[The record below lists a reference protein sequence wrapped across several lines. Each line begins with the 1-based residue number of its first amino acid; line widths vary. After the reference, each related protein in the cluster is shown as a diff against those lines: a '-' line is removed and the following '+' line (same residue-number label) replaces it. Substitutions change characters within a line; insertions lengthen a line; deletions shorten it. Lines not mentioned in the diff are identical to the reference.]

1 MKKFT
6 IMGKMLLAAAF
17 MLTLNNSCTDLTEN
31 SYDQLTADN
40 FPKTEED
47 FIAAL
52 GAAYTNF
59 YGIGNHGGF
68 HSVQEVASDEAMI
81 PTRGGDW
88 GDGGQWVNCHRH
100 EFKAGDGNINGT
112 WNFLYSGV
120 STCNRLIFQFETLKA
135 DGKVDPAMADKFTA
149 ELRALRALYY
159 YWLIDTFGNVPL
171 VTRFDVPDG
180 FLPSTEPR
188 ATVYNYVESELLAVA
203 PLLDKAN
210 NKATYGRMTYYT
222 VQFILSKLYLNAGV
236 YTGTPQW
243 AKAAAAAD
251 EVINS
256 GLFALESNYRN
267 NFITNNQGSKEFV
280 LAVPYDEVFAGGH
293 NIVQMTL
300 HYGSQATYSLAEQ
313 PWNGYCSLQEFYE
326 KHDVSDSRRVNFIV
340 GPQYAADGVTP
351 IVDAGAEPNDP
362 DGPNLNFTPEIN
374 EHFPGALRQ
383 AGARIGKYEFKSG
396 ARASLSNDW
405 PICRYADV
413 LLTKAEAQYRLNGG
427 GDATALALVNQIRVR
442 AGQAPYASLTDQNL
456 LDERGREM
464 FYEGVRR
471 QDMIRFGVFT
481 NAYGFTPAVDASK
494 QLLPIPAS
502 QLNVNP
508 NLTQNPGY

>member
-6 IMGKMLLAAAF
+6 YLGKLLMAGAF

-68 HSVQEVASDEAMI
+68 HSVQEVSSDEAMI

-88 GDGGQWVNCHRH
+88 GDGGQWINCHRH
-100 EFKAGDGNINGT
+100 EYKATDANINNT
-112 WNFLYSGV
+112 WNFLYGGV
-120 STCNRLIFQFETLKA
+120 GTCNRLIFQFETLVA
-135 DGKVDPAMADKFTA
+135 DGKVSAEQAGKFIA

-159 YWLIDTFGNVPL
+159 YWICDTFGNAPL
-171 VTRFDVPDG
+171 VTRFDVEEG
-180 FLPSTEPR
+180 FLPATTPR
-188 ATVYNYVESELLAVA
+188 AELYAFVESELKAVA
-203 PLLDKAN
+203 PSLDKAKN
-210 NKATYGRMTYYT
+210 GSTYGRMTYYV
-222 VQFILSKLYLNAGV
+222 VQTILAKLYLNAGV
-236 YTGTPQW
+236 YKGSPEW
-243 AKAAAAAD
+243 DKCIAACD

-256 GLFALESNYRN
+256 GLYSLEGNYRN
-267 NFITNNQGSKEFV
+267 NFITNNQGSKEFI

-293 NIVQMTL
+293 NLVQMTL
-300 HYGSQATYSLAEQ
+300 HYGSQATFNLAAQ

-326 KHDVSDSRRVNFIV
+326 KHDASDSRRINFIV
-340 GPQYAADGVTP
+340 GPQFASDGVTP
-351 IVDAGAEPNDP
+351 IVDAGAEASDP
-362 DGPNLNFTPEIN
+362 DGPNLNFTPQIN
-374 EHFPGALRQ
+374 EHFPNALRQ

-396 ARASLSNDW
+396 AQPSLSNDW
-405 PICRYADV
+405 PIFRYADI
-413 LLTKAEAQYRLNGG
+413 LLTKAECLYRKNGG
-427 GDATALALVNQIRVR
+427 ADADALGLVNQIRAR
-442 AGQAPYASLTDQNL
+442 AGQPAYTSLTDQNL

-481 NAYGFTPAVDASK
+481 NAYSFTPAVEATK
-494 QLLPIPAS
+494 QLLPIPTS
-502 QLNVNP
+502 QLNVNR
-508 NLTQNPGY
+508 NLQQNPGY